1 MNDTV
6 VTYHR
11 DGNVGV
17 ITTNNP
23 PVNALG
29 HAVRAGIM
37 AALDE
42 ALSDNDAKAIVVACD
57 GRTFHAGADI
67 SEFGKPPQP
76 PFLGEVINRLENCT
90 KPVVAALHGT
100 ALGGGLEIALGC
112 HYRVANA
119 GAQVGLPEV
128 SLGIIPGAGGTQ
140 RLPRLIGVA
149 AALDVIIGGKRLK
162 AAAAHELGVIDAVVE
177 DPVTDGAIAF
187 AANLIAAA
195 QGPRPIG
202 AQSVDGSDSDS
213 EEARTRY
220 ARRYRGYNAPF
231 RAIDA
236 VEASLT
242 TPLAEGLVLERKLFE
257 ACNATIEARALQYA
271 FFAERQ
277 AAKIKDLPKETPPR
291 AVAQTAVIGGGTM
304 GRGIAMVFA
313 DAGLPVTLL
322 EISAEARDATL
333 TAIAKS
339 YDGMVSR
346 GRLTRDVANDRLSR
360 ITGATDYVD
369 LTAAD
374 LIVEAVF
381 EEIDVKKEVIARL
394 DAVVASDALI
404 ATNTSYLDVN
414 ALAAASAHPQ
424 RVLGMHFFSPA
435 NVMKLLEVVRADATS
450 DTALATVMP
459 LAKRLGKIPV
469 VSGVC
474 HGFIGNRMLQVYQR
488 EANRLLQEGATI
500 TQIDKAIFDFGLPM
514 GPFAVR
520 DLAGIDVGWRM
531 RKAFGIGRAQD
542 ARYSAVPDLL
552 CERDQFGQ
560 KTGVGFYIYEGG
572 RKSIGENPLVA
583 ELAAAEAKELGI
595 ARREID
601 DTEIVERCIFAMINE
616 GANLLDEGIAQRPSD
631 IDIVWLNGY
640 GFPAYRGGPM
650 FYADTVR
657 IEKLV
662 SRLKDLKKE
671 YGPEWSP
678 APLLARLHKDSKPLT
693 SLNR

>member
-1 MNDTV
+1 MTDSV
-6 VTYHR
+6 VSYRR

-29 HAVRAGIM
+29 HAVRAGIL
-37 AALDE
+37 AALDDAE
-42 ALSDNDAKAIVVACD
+42 ADGAAEAIVIACE

-67 SEFGKPPQP
+67 SEFGKPPQH
-76 PFLGEVINRLENCT
+76 PFLGEVIDRLEKCP

-112 HYRVANA
+112 HYRVAVPS
-119 GAQVGLPEV
+119 AQVGLPEV

-149 AALDVIIGGKRLK
+149 AALDVIIGGKRLTAV
-162 AAAAHELGVIDAVVE
+162 AACDLGVIDAVV
-177 DPVTDGAIAF
+177 DAPPTDAAIAY
-187 AANLIAAA
+187 AANLVAAGK
-195 QGPRPIG
+195 GPRPIG
-202 AQSVDGSDSDS
+202 AQTVSGSEADI
-213 EEARTRY
+213 EEARKRH
-220 ARRYRGYNAPF
+220 ARRYRGFNAPF

-236 VEASLT
+236 VEASQR
-242 TPLAEGLVLERKLFE
+242 TPLDKGLVLERELFE
-257 ACNATIEARALQYA
+257 ACNATVEARALQYA
-271 FFAERQ
+271 FFAQRQ
-277 AAKIKDLPKETPPR
+277 AAKIKDLPKETEPR
-291 AVAQTAVIGGGTM
+291 AVDHAGVIGGGTM

-322 EISAEARDATL
+322 EISAKARDATL
-333 TAIAKS
+333 DAIAKS

-346 GRLTRDVANDRLSR
+346 GRLSRDVADERLSR
-360 ITGATDYVD
+360 ISGATDY
-369 LTAAD
+369 AD
-374 LIVEAVF
+374 LANADLVVEAVF
-381 EEIDVKKEVIARL
+381 EEMDIKKDVIAKL
-394 DAVVASDALI
+394 DATLGTDALI

-414 ALAAASAHPQ
+414 ALASASTHPE

-450 DTALATVMP
+450 NTALATVMP
-459 LAKRLGKIPV
+459 LAKKLGKIPV

-500 TQIDKAIFDFGLPM
+500 TQIDKAIYDFGLPM

-560 KTGVGFYIYEGG
+560 KTGIGFYVYEDG
-572 RKSIGENPLVA
+572 RKATGENPLVA

-595 ARREID
+595 AQRNID
-601 DTEIVERCIFAMINE
+601 DGEVVERCIYAMINE

-650 FYADTVR
+650 FYADT
-657 IEKLV
+657 IGLDPLV
-662 SRLKDLKKE
+662 KHLHGLAE
-671 YGPEWSP
+671 VHGPEWSP
-678 APLLARLHKDSKPLT
+678 APLLTRLASDDQPLT

>member
-1 MNDTV
+1 MNDSV
-6 VTYHR
+6 VTYR
-11 DGNVGV
+11 RAGNVGV

-37 AALDE
+37 TALDE
-42 ALSDNDAKAIVVACD
+42 ALSDNDAKAIVVACE

-67 SEFGKPPQP
+67 SEFGKPSQQ
-76 PFLGEVINRLENCT
+76 PFLGQVIDRLENSP
-90 KPVVAALHGT
+90 KPVVAAMHGT

-119 GAQVGLPEV
+119 DAQVGLPEV

-162 AAAAHELGVIDAVVE
+162 AAAAHDLGVIDAVVE
-177 DPVTDGAIAF
+177 APVTDGAIAF
-187 AANLIAAA
+187 AANLVASG

-202 AQSVDGSDSDS
+202 IQSVDGSESDIA
-213 EEARTRY
+213 EARKRH

-242 TPLAEGLVLERKLFE
+242 TPLAQGLILERELFE
-257 ACNATIEARALQYA
+257 ACNATVEARALQYA

-277 AAKIKDLPKETPPR
+277 AAKIKDLSKETPPR
-291 AVAQTAVIGGGTM
+291 AVVQTAVIGGGTM

-333 TAIAKS
+333 AAIAKAHDS
-339 YDGMVSR
+339 MVAR
-346 GRLTRDVANDRLSR
+346 GRLTRDAADDRVSR
-360 ITGATDYVD
+360 ITGATDY
-369 LTAAD
+369 AD
-374 LIVEAVF
+374 LATTDLVVEAVF
-381 EEIDVKKEVIARL
+381 EEMDVKQDVIAKL
-394 DAVVASDALI
+394 DAVVAPDALI

-414 ALAAASAHPQ
+414 TLAGASAHPE

-435 NVMKLLEVVRADATS
+435 NVMKLLEVVRADMTS

-500 TQIDKAIFDFGLPM
+500 TQIDQAIFDFGLPM

-542 ARYSAVPDLL
+542 PRYSAVPDLL
-552 CERDQFGQ
+552 CQRDQFGQ
-560 KTGVGFYIYEGG
+560 KTGIGFYVYQDG
-572 RKSIGENPLVA
+572 RKATGENPLVA

-595 ARREID
+595 ARRAID
-601 DTEIVERCIFAMINE
+601 DAEIVERCIFAMINE

-650 FYADTVR
+650 FYGDT
-657 IEKLV
+657 IGIGTLV
-662 SRLKDLKKE
+662 SRLE
-671 YGPEWSP
+671 EFANAHGPEWSP
-678 APLLARLHKDSKPLT
+678 APLLTRLHQDDKTLT

>member
-1 MNDTV
+1 MNDSV
-6 VTYHR
+6 VTYRR
-11 DGNVGV
+11 DDNVGV

-42 ALSDNDAKAIVVACD
+42 AEADSAAQAIVVACD

-76 PFLGEVINRLENCT
+76 PFLGEVIDRLENCP

-119 GAQVGLPEV
+119 DAQVGLPEV

-140 RLPRLIGVA
+140 RLPRLTGITA
-149 AALDVIIGGKRLK
+149 AFDVIIGGKRLK
-162 AAAAHELGVIDAVVE
+162 ASAAVDIGVVDAVV
-177 DPVTDGAIAF
+177 DNPVTNAAIAF
-187 AANLIAAA
+187 ANELVASGK
-195 QGPRPIG
+195 GPRPVG
-202 AQSVDGSDSDS
+202 AQAVSGNAEDIAD
-213 EEARTRY
+213 ARKRH

-236 VEASLT
+236 VEASLA
-242 TPLAEGLVLERKLFE
+242 TPLAEGLVLERQLFE
-257 ACNATIEARALQYA
+257 ACNATVEARALQYA

-277 AAKIKDLPKETPPR
+277 AAKIKNLSKETQPR
-291 AVAQTAVIGGGTM
+291 TVDHAGVIGGGTM

-313 DAGLPVTLL
+313 DAGIPVTLL

-333 TAIAKS
+333 SAIGKS

-346 GRLTRDVANDRLSR
+346 GRLARNIADDRLAR
-360 ITGATDYVD
+360 ITGATDY
-369 LTAAD
+369 AD
-374 LIVEAVF
+374 LATADLVVEAVF
-381 EEIDVKKEVIARL
+381 EEMDIKKDVIATL
-394 DAVVASDALI
+394 DKTVAPDALI

-414 ALAAASAHPQ
+414 ALAAASAHPD

-435 NVMKLLEVVRADATS
+435 NIMKLLEVVRADATS

-542 ARYSAVPDLL
+542 ARYSAVPDRL

-560 KTGVGFYIYEGG
+560 KTGIGFYVYEDG
-572 RKSIGENPLVA
+572 RKATGENPLVA
-583 ELAAAEAKELGI
+583 ELAAAEAEELGI
-595 ARREID
+595 PRRNIS

-616 GANLLDEGIAQRPSD
+616 GATLLDEGIAQRPSD

-650 FYADTVR
+650 FYADTVG
-657 IEKLV
+657 LGSV
-662 SRLKDLKKE
+662 VARLEDLAKVH
-671 YGPEWSP
+671 GAEWTP
-678 APLLARLHKDSKPLT
+678 APLLVRLNKDEQPLT

>member
-1 MNDTV
+1 MNDSV

-29 HAVRAGIM
+29 HAVRAGIL
-37 AALDE
+37 AALEE
-42 ALSDNDAKAIVVACD
+42 AEADTAVQAIVVACD

-76 PFLGEVINRLENCT
+76 PFLGEVIHRLET
-90 KPVVAALHGT
+90 SKKPVVAALHGT
-100 ALGGGLEIALGC
+100 ALGGGFEIAMGC
-112 HYRVANA
+112 HYRVAVLS
-119 GAQVGLPEV
+119 AQVGLPEV

-140 RLPRLIGVA
+140 RLPRLIGAA
-149 AALDVIIGGKRLK
+149 AALDVIIGGKRLNAQTALDLGAIDVVVDEPLP
-162 AAAAHELGVIDAVVE
+162 AA
-177 DPVTDGAIAF
+177 AIAF
-187 AANLIAAA
+187 AANLIATDK
-195 QGPRPIG
+195 GPQPT
-202 AQSVDGSDSDS
+202 ADQAVTGSQEDI
-213 EEARTRY
+213 EEARKRH

-236 VEASLT
+236 VEKSLT
-242 TPLAEGLVLERKLFE
+242 TPLADGLVLERELFE
-257 ACNATIEARALQYA
+257 ACNATVEARALQYV
-271 FFAERQ
+271 FFAQRQ
-277 AAKIKDLPKETPPR
+277 AAKIKDLPKESPSRTIER
-291 AVAQTAVIGGGTM
+291 AGVVGGGTM

-313 DAGLPVTLL
+313 DAGTPVTLL
-322 EISAEARDATL
+322 EVSTKARDA
-333 TAIAKS
+333 AIAAVAKS
-339 YDGMVSR
+339 YDSMVSR
-346 GRLTRDVANDRLSR
+346 GRLDRAAADERIAR
-360 ITGATDYVD
+360 ITGATDY
-369 LTAAD
+369 AD
-374 LIVEAVF
+374 LATADLVVEAVF
-381 EEIDVKKEVIARL
+381 EEMGVKKDVIAKL
-394 DAVVASDALI
+394 DTVVAPDALI

-414 ALAAASAHPQ
+414 ELAAASSQPE

-435 NVMKLLEVVRADATS
+435 NVMKLLEVVRAAGTS
-450 DTALATVMP
+450 NTALATVMP

-500 TQIDKAIFDFGLPM
+500 SQIDKAIFDFGLPM

-542 ARYSAVPDLL
+542 ERYSAVPDLL

-560 KTGVGFYIYEGG
+560 KTGIGFYAYEDG
-572 RKSIGENPLVA
+572 RKATGENPLVA
-583 ELAAAEAKELGI
+583 ELAAAEAAELGI
-595 ARREID
+595 ARRDID
-601 DTEIVERCIFAMINE
+601 DTEIVERCIYAMINE
-616 GANLLDEGIAQRPSD
+616 GATLLDEGIAQRPSD

-650 FYADTVR
+650 FYADT
-657 IEKLV
+657 IGLETLV
-662 SRLKDLKKE
+662 NRLNDFAAAH
-671 YGPEWSP
+671 GPEWTP
-678 APLLARLHKDSKPLT
+678 APLLTRLAGDQKPLA